1 MAFETIESA
10 LLARGNS
17 SPKPG
22 KVSESGG
29 EIDPALA
36 SIAQSFAQAA
46 KRISALVRKGGLAG
60 VLGEAGSEN
69 VQGENQKKL
78 DVLANEL
85 VKEALRANP
94 CARAGVSEED
104 EEFFTL
110 KTANQCDAPRQYV
123 VLFDP
128 LDGSSNIDVNVSV
141 GTIFSVYEIAAGK
154 EIEPS
159 DFLRQGQDQAM
170 AGFFVYGPRTEL
182 ILACAGRTLIFTLD
196 PERNE
201 FILTADSPQVPEQCA
216 EFAVNMSNRQYWQ
229 EPVRE
234 YVDELMAG
242 KNGPRGKYYNMRWV
256 ASMVAEVDRILNRGG
271 VFMYPWDAKNPQ
283 RAGKLRLMYEAN
295 PMALIMENCGAAA
308 STGRGRILEA
318 RPTSWHERVPVFLGA
333 KEEVD
338 RVTGMI
344 ERHESK
350 ERAARRG
357 APAGAAKRAAGSPG
371 KGESDGDGGADSDP
385 ERGQTSGRGSLRQ
398 ATPGRSIAPEPQK
411 PRPKTRVGRAR
422 AQAGR
427 SADLFAPGGA
437 EAGEPA
443 RVDPVEPVET
453 VDPANAEEPAKP
465 AKAPEQG
472 APRPARAKRTRS
484 VDADAAPSA
493 PGAGS
498 ADESRVDGAPALI
511 ADCAEARP
519 TPAAKRTRKAAV
531 RAPRAGISLFD
542 GSEGLDAPEPTPAAA
557 LASRSKSPAGETKPP
572 ESLGQARFGAQAD
585 AGADVGGA
593 RSRPASQTRSPRPA
607 EANAD
612 GNDDASPSTKTNQA
626 RRRGDADPSGEERGN
641 GENTA
646 QPSVSTS
653 SRAGALALGPAESPS
668 AIRRAGASLGGSRR
682 ADPKLARYDYC
693 IHTDGACSGN
703 PGPGGWG
710 AVIDDLRQGRTREM
724 SGAARVKTTNN
735 RMELQAA
742 IEALRAIKEPSRI
755 LVRSDSQYV
764 VNGMNG
770 WLAGWIKTG
779 RIHKVGKG
787 EVQNASMWRELK
799 AAADFHRLVAWEWVR
814 GHNGDALNERAD
826 RLAVAGSERSATIL
840 RG

>member
-69 VQGENQKKL
+69 VQGESQKKL

-85 VKEALRANP
+85 VKAALRANP

-318 RPTSWHERVPVFLGA
+318 RPASWHERVPVFLGA

-357 APAGAAKRAAGSPG
+357 APAGAAKRAAGSSG

-385 ERGQTSGRGSLRQ
+385 ERGQSSGRGSLRQ
-398 ATPGRSIAPEPQK
+398 ATPDRSIAPEPQK
-411 PRPKTRVGRAR
+411 PRPKTRVGRAGARSR

-427 SADLFAPGGA
+427 SADLFAPGDA
-437 EAGEPA
+437 EAGELGFVDP
-443 RVDPVEPVET
+443 VDPVEPVE
-453 VDPANAEEPAKP
+453 PATAEEPAKP
-465 AKAPEQG
+465 AEAPEQC
-472 APRPARAKRTRS
+472 APRNARAKRTRS

-511 ADCAEARP
+511 ADRAEARP

-531 RAPRAGISLFD
+531 RAPRAGVSLFD
-542 GSEGLDAPEPTPAAA
+542 GSEGSDAPEPTPA
-557 LASRSKSPAGETKPP
+557 
-572 ESLGQARFGAQAD
+572 SLGPAQSGAQAV
-585 AGADVGGA
+585 AGADVGA
-593 RSRPASQTRSPRPA
+593 RSRLASQTRSPRPD
-607 EANAD
+607 ESNAD
-612 GNDDASPSTKTNQA
+612 GNDDASPSTKPNHA
-626 RRRGDADPSGEERGN
+626 RLRGDADPSGEERGN
-641 GENTA
+641 GEDTA

-653 SRAGALALGPAESPS
+653 SRAGALALGSAESPS

-710 AVIDDLRQGRTREM
+710 AVIDDLRLGRTREM

-779 RIHKVGKG
+779 RINKVGKG
-787 EVQNASMWRELK
+787 EVQNASMWLELK

>member
-10 LLARGNS
+10 LLARGNA

-22 KVSESGG
+22 KVSKSVGV
-29 EIDPALA
+29 DPALA

-110 KTANQCDAPRQYV
+110 KTAGQCDAPRQYV

-182 ILACAGRTLIFTLD
+182 ILACAGRTLVFTLD
-196 PERNE
+196 PERDE

-229 EPVRE
+229 APVRE

-357 APAGAAKRAAGSPG
+357 AGASG
-371 KGESDGDGGADSDP
+371 KGESNGDGDGDGDVGADSDP
-385 ERGQTSGRGSLRQ
+385 ERGQSSGRGSLRQ
-398 ATPGRSIAPEPQK
+398 ATPNRSIDPEPQK

-437 EAGEPA
+437 EAGELGRVDPA
-443 RVDPVEPVET
+443 DPVEPAT
-453 VDPANAEEPAKP
+453 A
-465 AKAPEQG
+465 AKAANPAEAAEQC
-472 APRPARAKRTRS
+472 APRPARAKQAQS

-498 ADESRVDGAPALI
+498 ADEARVDGALALI
-511 ADCAEARP
+511 ADRAAARP
-519 TPAAKRTRKAAV
+519 TPTAKRSRKAAV
-531 RAPRAGISLFD
+531 RAPRGGVSLFD
-542 GSEGLDAPEPTPAAA
+542 GADGSDAPEQTPAAA
-557 LASRSKSPAGETKPP
+557 SASRSRTPAGETHPP
-572 ESLGQARFGAQAD
+572 GSWGPAQSNAQAD
-585 AGADVGGA
+585 AGADVGA
-593 RSRPASQTRSPRPA
+593 RSRPDSPTRSTRTA
-607 EANAD
+607 EANSD
-612 GNDDASPSTKTNQA
+612 GNNDASPSTKPNQGK
-626 RRRGDADPSGEERGN
+626 RPGDDDPIVEERGD
-641 GENTA
+641 GEDTA
-646 QPSVSTS
+646 RPSVSTS

-668 AIRRAGASLGGSRR
+668 AIRRAGASLGGNRR
-682 ADPKLARYDYC
+682 ADPELARYDYC

-710 AVIDDLRQGRTREM
+710 AVIDDLRLGQTREM

-787 EVQNASMWRELK
+787 EVQNASMWMELK

-826 RLAVAGSERSATIL
+826 RLAVAGSERSAKIL